1 MTKLN
6 NRGWG
11 LGALIAGIGVF
22 ALALLIVAILV
33 HNGAQVLEP
42 DYNGNND
49 LNSEYNNYDYTTLE
63 DKVSYAADM
72 YVSKKYSENIEED
85 TLVTVTLKK
94 LQKEDFIDNI
104 YDLKDTYKK
113 CSGYVT
119 FYKKNGKYNYEP
131 YINCKN
137 YKTNGYNERY
147 DDK

>member
-22 ALALLIVAILV
+22 ALSLLIIAILV

-42 DYNGNND
+42 TYNGNND
-49 LNSEYNNYDYTTLE
+49 LKSEYNNYDYTTLE

-72 YVSKKYSENIEED
+72 YVSKKYSDNVEED

-104 YDLKDTYKK
+104 YDLKDTHKK

-147 DDK
+147 DD

>member
-22 ALALLIVAILV
+22 ALSLLIIAILV

-42 DYNGNND
+42 SYNGNND

-72 YVSKKYSENIEED
+72 YVSKKYNENVEED

-94 LQKEDFIDNI
+94 LQKEDFLDNI
-104 YDLKDTYKK
+104 YDLKDTHKK

-119 FYKKNGKYNYEP
+119 FYKKNNKYYYEP

-137 YKTNGYNERY
+137 YKTNGYNERF
-147 DDK
+147 DD

>member
-33 HNGAQVLEP
+33 HSGAQVLEP
-42 DYNGNND
+42 NYNVNEEIEDEYNDYN
-49 LNSEYNNYDYTTLE
+49 YTTLE
-63 DKVSYAADM
+63 NEVSDAADI
-72 YVSKKYSENIEED
+72 YVSEKYSENIEEG
-85 TLVTVTLKK
+85 TLVTVTIKK
-94 LQKEDFIDNI
+94 LQKEDFLDNI
-104 YDLKDTYKK
+104 YDLKDTHKK

-119 FYKKNGKYNYEP
+119 FYQKDNKYYYEP

-137 YKTNGYNERY
+137 YVTNGYNERF

>member
-22 ALALLIVAILV
+22 ALSLLIIAILV

-42 DYNGNND
+42 TYNGNND
-49 LNSEYNNYDYTTLE
+49 LNNEYNNYDYTTLE

-72 YVSKKYSENIEED
+72 YVSKKYNENVEED

-94 LQKEDFIDNI
+94 LQKEDFLDNI
-104 YDLKDTYKK
+104 YDLKDTHKK